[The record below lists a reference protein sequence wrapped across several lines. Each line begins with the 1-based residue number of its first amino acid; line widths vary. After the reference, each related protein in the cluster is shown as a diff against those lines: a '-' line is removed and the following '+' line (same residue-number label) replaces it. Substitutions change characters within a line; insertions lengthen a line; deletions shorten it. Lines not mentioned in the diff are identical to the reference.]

1 MPMHRVSS
9 RVEASPETV
18 WAVLMDKMEHP
29 QRYIEDALDVEVLER
44 EGESVVR
51 QLVLPGGVAF
61 RERVTADPGAHTV
74 TFTLLDHP
82 VYEGTVLNRL
92 QPSLEGGVELAFE
105 LDWKAHPGS
114 VEERDPEEALAL
126 IRSSVMQTKR
136 IAEALETGVLEATP
150 GPPPA

>member
-18 WAVLMDKMEHP
+18 WAVLLDKMEHP

-61 RERVTADPGAHTV
+61 RERVTADPGARTI

-82 VYEGTVLNRL
+82 VYDGTVLNRL
-92 QPSLEGGVELAFE
+92 LVLPDGGAELAFE
-105 LDWKAHPGS
+105 LDWKARPGA
-114 VEERDPEEALAL
+114 VEDRDPEETLAL
-126 IRSSVMQTKR
+126 IRSSVMQTRR
-136 IAEALETGVLEATP
+136 IAEALETGALEATP